1 MTKLFGTD
9 GIRGVVGQWPLEPD
23 FVLHLGQAAGCVIR
37 GERREAS
44 VVIGRDTRQ
53 SGAMLQE
60 ALDAGLM
67 SAGVHVIDLGVAPTP
82 GVAWLVRHMEADAGV
97 VISASHNPADQNGIK
112 FFNRDGRKLPDE
124 LETAIENLLPR
135 TAEAPYKAI
144 AVQAHIGHVHN
155 GEIYQEMYQ
164 RSLLAE
170 QAGLNLDG
178 WKVVMDCANG
188 AASFIAPEVF
198 SRLGAE
204 VVAIHA
210 SPNGMNINVDA
221 GSEHVRRS
229 MEEMYLLIQHH
240 QAKFGLAFDGDADR
254 VVFVDESGSLIDGDH
269 ILGMLARFF
278 DARGRLLGR
287 SVVTT
292 VMRNSG
298 LKAHLEA
305 AGIQMYETPVG
316 DKYVTD
322 KIFEL
327 KAANPHK
334 SLLGVGGEQAGHVL
348 IVDEDHPTGD
358 GLRTA
363 LYVIRALDESGA
375 KSLREFGAA
384 VGKTPQIIA
393 SAYVGRGPRM
403 EGEAL
408 ERIVAAEMAKA
419 PGITRFNLRY
429 SGTEPQIRAMLES
442 DGRLSEVE
450 LARVAVGV
458 SRRAQEYAGVGAAE
472 IDILNTTR
480 GGVLPVEGDGL

>member
-1 MTKLFGTD
+1 MGKLFGTD
-9 GIRGVVGQWPLEPD
+9 GIRGMVGQWPLVPD
-23 FVLHLGQAAGCVIR
+23 FILHLGQAAGNVIR
-37 GERREAS
+37 GERREAT

-67 SAGVHVIDLGVAPTP
+67 SGGVHVIDLGVVPTP
-82 GVAWLVRHMEADAGV
+82 GVAWLVRHLDADAGV

-124 LETAIENLLPR
+124 LEAAIESYLPV
-135 TAEAPYKAI
+135 TMDDPYR
-144 AVQAHIGHVHN
+144 AVPVHAHIGHVHN

-170 QAGLNLDG
+170 HPGLNLDG
-178 WKVVMDCANG
+178 VKIVMDCANG

-198 SRLGAE
+198 SRLGAQ
-204 VVAIHA
+204 VVVIHA
-210 SPNGMNINVDA
+210 SPNGLNINVDA

-229 MEEMYLLIQHH
+229 LEEMYLLIQHH
-240 QAKFGLAFDGDADR
+240 QARFGLAFDGDADR
-254 VVFVDESGSLIDGDH
+254 VVFVDERGSLIDGDH
-269 ILGMLARFF
+269 MLGMLARYF
-278 DARGRLLGR
+278 DARGQLLGR

-298 LKAHLEA
+298 LKAHLES
-305 AGIQMYETPVG
+305 AGIQMHETPVG

-322 KIFEL
+322 KLFEL
-327 KAANPHK
+327 RAAHTQK
-334 SLLGVGGEQAGHVL
+334 EALGVGGEQAGHIL
-348 IVDEDHPTGD
+348 IVDNDHPTGD
-358 GLRTA
+358 GIRTA
-363 LYVIRALDESGA
+363 LYVIRALLESGA
-375 KSLREFGAA
+375 GSLAEFGAA

-393 SAYVGRGPRM
+393 SAYVGRGPR
-403 EGEAL
+403 L
-408 ERIVAAEMAKA
+408 ERGELEQIVSKELARA

-442 DGRLSEVE
+442 DGSLSESA

-458 SRRAQEYAGVGAAE
+458 CRQAQEFAGVGAAD

-480 GGVLPVEGDGL
+480 GGVLPVEG